1 MGQSKVRRAP
11 EKEIVALLQSLQKPS
26 QRALSK
32 SSHSTPHCHHLLH
45 VVSSAQ
51 DNSKLIPPPQIQAA
65 KPSVDTSAHAAY
77 SHPHLKLGKLKVLY
91 RVFHF
96 ALSGLPSLSPLKE
109 NKETTRWPKISLF
122 SPYQGLLWQGYQ
134 EPWVASSQLYIIL
147 LFFTTDWIKL
157 LQIDKQ

>member
-1 MGQSKVRRAP
+1 MLFFSFFFFPKAQTRRCFTLCKMHQAYQSVLPCSSKY
-11 EKEIVALLQSLQKPS
+11 LQLKWDKAKYEEH
-26 QRALSK
+26 RK
-32 SSHSTPHCHHLLH
+32 R
-45 VVSSAQ
+45 
-51 DNSKLIPPPQIQAA
+51 IQAA

-122 SPYQGLLWQGYQ
+122 SPYQGLL
-134 EPWVASSQLYIIL
+134 
-147 LFFTTDWIKL
+147 
-157 LQIDKQ
+157 